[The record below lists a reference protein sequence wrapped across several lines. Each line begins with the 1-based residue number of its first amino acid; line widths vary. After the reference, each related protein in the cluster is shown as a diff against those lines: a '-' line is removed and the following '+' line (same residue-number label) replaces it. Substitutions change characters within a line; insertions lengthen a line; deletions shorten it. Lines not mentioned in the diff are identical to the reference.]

1 MRELTEKLLA
11 LILILLLGA
20 LAQRRLPE
28 SFYQSA
34 NDLVIQVT
42 LPAMILSSMD
52 KAFSPETLETSLRL
66 LVIAVCA
73 FAAVIAGLEVW
84 RRFSKRPAKE
94 LGLYQYLVLVGNTA
108 FMGYP
113 VIQAIYGSDGVFY
126 ASVFNLVHNVVTFS
140 YGVALFQRDT
150 PIRWR
155 KLLDNA
161 CFWSTLA
168 GILLFLSPF
177 RFPAPLRQALDWVG
191 TITIPLCL
199 LSVGARMAGQSW
211 GSLFRPGAVVCLSL
225 IRTALSPAAGPGAVD
240 RRLLRCDTDGT
251 RCSLCHAGIPDRRSL
266 RRALWGGRGPGGA
279 DGDREQLNFHR
290 HLARA
295 IGSPF
300 DPLRAPRNKTA
311 CRTMEHP
318 WSARLFFQ
326 GIALPRMASRYCFL

>member
-20 LAQRRLPE
+20 LAQRRLRLPE

-199 LSVGARMAGQSW
+199 LSVGARMAG
-211 GSLFRPGAVVCLSL
+211 SLGEVCF
-225 IRTALSPAAGPGAVD
+225 GPGRWCV
-240 RRLLRCDTDGT
+240 
-251 RCSLCHAGIPDRRSL
+251 
-266 RRALWGGRGPGGA
+266 
-279 DGDREQLNFHR
+279 
-290 HLARA
+290 
-295 IGSPF
+295 SP
-300 DPLRAPRNKTA
+300 
-311 CRTMEHP
+311 
-318 WSARLFFQ
+318 
-326 GIALPRMASRYCFL
+326 

>member
-20 LAQRRLPE
+20 LAQRRLRLPE

-73 FAAVIAGLEVW
+73 FTAVIAGLEVW

-225 IRTALSPAAGPGAVD
+225 IRTALFP
-240 RRLLRCDTDGT
+240 LL
-251 RCSLCHAGIPDRRSL
+251 LVP
-266 RRALWGGRGPGGA
+266 ALWTAGCSGVTLTVPAVLFATPVSLTAGAFAGRYGA
-279 DGDREQLNFHR
+279 DAA
-290 HLARA
+290 LA
-295 IGSPF
+295 G
-300 DPLRAPRNKTA
+300 
-311 CRTMEHP
+311 RTVIVSNLISIVTLP
-318 WSARLFFQ
+318 VLSAVLST
-326 GIALPRMASRYCFL
+326 L